1 MCVGP
6 IHRQTGSLCQSRW
19 RIAPFQNF
27 KCRRRSRV
35 QNVREQMQRIAWQDF
50 QHTASD
56 VIYRIIIREFF
67 LKNTAEQLL
76 ISREIQ
82 NRFLVWF
89 QFQSNFSAIS
99 VINCST
105 RRINVSAGN
114 THPRFGCL
122 GLCVRN
128 LHRFDLVR
136 KALWRLIEE
145 FTNGNWLG
153 WRGRV

>member
-1 MCVGP
+1 MCVGLWVP
-6 IHRQTGSLCQSRW
+6 YIGKQDRSVKVADASPLSKTSNVADDPASKTFGSRCSASHDKTSSTQHQTLYT
-19 RIAPFQNF
+19 
-27 KCRRRSRV
+27 RV
-35 QNVREQMQRIAWQDF
+35 L
-50 QHTASD
+50 
-56 VIYRIIIREFF
+56 
-67 LKNTAEQLL
+67 LKNTADQLL

-89 QFQSNFSAIS
+89 QFQTNFSAIS

-105 RRINVSAGN
+105 RGINISAGN

-128 LHRFDLVR
+128 LHRLDLVR

-153 WRGRV
+153 WRRRV